1 MRPFRDQSIRR
12 KLTAMLILVVSI
24 VLLIQAVFRY
34 VISVSS
40 ARESM
45 IREFTML
52 ADVLSASSD
61 ATLSEDPESVQ
72 SVLDVLAAEPTIE
85 LGCIY
90 DRTGPNDHLNP
101 LIRQMYP

>member
-61 ATLSEDPESVQ
+61 ATLSEDPESLLFHADFRLKPETQ
-72 SVLDVLAAEPTIE
+72 AKF
-85 LGCIY
+85 
-90 DRTGPNDHLNP
+90 DR
-101 LIRQMYP
+101 R